1 MNIIEAHTEF
11 PFGLPKASVV
21 YKQLETAGRTC
32 YQSDAVNYEIRPSTE
47 EKVDDE
53 SGDVYAAEVYD
64 LYANDTKIGSFNDLD
79 SAAEAKMKAEFKS
92 AEDFV
97 RKLIDRKHDA
107 MLEHVSLTIR
117 FIVDRGV
124 SHELV
129 RHRLAS
135 FAQESTRYCN
145 YSKGKFGNEIT
156 VILPVFFKDIPENRR
171 DHIVNTY
178 LYADPEPEFF
188 NEMTDHEKAF
198 TGWVHSCAYAED
210 AYLCMLTLG
219 CTPQEARSVLPNSLK
234 TSVVMTA
241 NLREWR
247 HFFKLRAAGVTGKPH
262 PQMLEVTVPL
272 LIKLRELLPAVFDD
286 ITPMEV

>member
-11 PFGLPKASVV
+11 PFGFPKASSV
-21 YKQLETAGRTC
+21 YKRLEIAGRTC

-47 EKVDDE
+47 EKVDDI
-53 SGDVYAAEVYD
+53 SGNVYMAEVYD
-64 LYANDTKIGSFNDLD
+64 LYANDTKIGSFNELD

-97 RKLIDRKHDA
+97 RKLIDRKHEA

-156 VILPVFFKDIPENRR
+156 VIKPVFFKDLSEEDIYDIYRGAYVPKKTDTEEIKNRG
-171 DHIVNTY
+171 IQAAQWYESCKTAEIKY
-178 LYADPEPEFF
+178 L
-188 NEMTDHEKAF
+188 M
-198 TGWVHSCAYAED
+198 
-210 AYLCMLTLG
+210 MLSDG
-219 CTPQEARSVLPNSLK
+219 ATPQEARSVLPNSLK

-247 HFFKLRAAGVTGKPH
+247 HFFKLRAAGITGKPH